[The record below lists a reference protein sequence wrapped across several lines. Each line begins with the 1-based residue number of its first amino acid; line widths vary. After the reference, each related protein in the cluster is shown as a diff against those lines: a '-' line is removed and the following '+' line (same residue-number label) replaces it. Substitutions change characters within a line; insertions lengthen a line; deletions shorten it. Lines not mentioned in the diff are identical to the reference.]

1 VRGRAAHE
9 PDPRPDAGARLEVVG
24 LSAGYGRTRVLDA
37 IRLTVEPG
45 GWLAIIGPNGSGKST
60 LLRSI
65 LGFHPHQGLVR
76 VDGVPTSGMPRR
88 ERARCL
94 AYAPQTPVLP
104 EGVTTRD
111 YVGLGRTPH
120 RPLLAAPRGVDR
132 QVVDDV
138 MGRLELD
145 LLAERPLA
153 TLSGGEQQRAVLAR
167 ALAQQPRVLLLDE
180 PTAALDLGHAQQVLD
195 LVDRLRRQDGLTVL
209 STLHD
214 LTLAGQYAD
223 RLLLLDH
230 GEVVVSGP
238 PDEVLTQENLAR
250 FYGARV
256 RVLVDGGA
264 LVVVPVRAGTPVQ
277 R

>member
-1 VRGRAAHE
+1 MRLHGHPAAAH
-9 PDPRPDAGARLEVVG
+9 PADGGARLEVVG

-37 IRLTVEPG
+37 VRLTVEPG

-60 LLRSI
+60 LLRSV
-65 LGFHPHQGLVR
+65 LGFHAHEGQVR
-76 VDGVPTSGMPRR
+76 LDGRPTAGMPRR

-104 EGVTTRD
+104 EAVTTRD

-120 RPLLAAPRGVDR
+120 RSLLAAPRGIDR

-138 MGRLELD
+138 MGRLGLD
-145 LLAERPLA
+145 QLADRQLV

-223 RLLLLDH
+223 RLALLSE
-230 GEVVVSGP
+230 GRVVAEGTPAEVVTA
-238 PDEVLTQENLAR
+238 DALASH
-250 FYGARV
+250 YGARA
-256 RVLVDGGA
+256 RVVHGPSGPAVL
-264 LVVVPVRAGTPVQ
+264 PVRASD
-277 R
+277 

>member
-1 VRGRAAHE
+1 MRGRAAHG
-9 PDPRPDAGARLEVVG
+9 PDPRPNAGARLEVVG
-24 LSAGYGRTRVLDA
+24 LSAGYGRNRVLDA

-60 LLRSI
+60 LLRSV

-138 MGRLELD
+138 MGRLELH

-223 RLLLLDH
+223 RLALLSE
-230 GEVVVSGP
+230 GRVVAEGTP
-238 PDEVLTQENLAR
+238 CDVLTPQALSTH
-250 FYGARV
+250 YGARAEV
-256 RVLVDGGA
+256 IAGPNGPTVM
-264 LVVVPVRAGTPVQ
+264 PVR
-277 R
+277 